1 MKTQLLIH
9 PEELSEH
16 WIERAAGCGVD
27 VLGIHPVGGGLAHES
42 LADLLRRLETPE
54 FRTLLDKAA

>member
-27 VLGIHPVGGGLAHES
+27 VLGIHPVTGNTGIPHASGQSGGKRT
-42 LADLLRRLETPE
+42 ADRI
-54 FRTLLDKAA
+54 